1 MHRTARYA
9 LVAVVVVALLSVAVH
24 EAMARSSPVDPERCG
39 TAELR
44 VEQVDG
50 DSDLDG
56 DVEIRTYES
65 LTADERRAFD
75 RARNRSGPVT
85 VEPSLLVD
93 SNLTR
98 PFTVD
103 GHTYPVTAI
112 VERDGTRY
120 RSHPRFD
127 DCPAVALVPRQ
138 ANVLLYMFDAIYR
151 VFSPLYLPGLAAL
164 VLVGAYLRMDDWLR
178 FG

>member
-1 MHRTARYA
+1 M
-9 LVAVVVVALLSVAVH
+9 
-24 EAMARSSPVDPERCG
+24 
-39 TAELR
+39 
-44 VEQVDG
+44 DG
-50 DSDLDG
+50 DSDLDE

-65 LTADERRAFD
+65 
-75 RARNRSGPVT
+75 
-85 VEPSLLVD
+85 
-93 SNLTR
+93 LTR

-164 VLVGAYLRMDDWLR
+164 VLVGAYLRVDDWLR